1 MSEQK
6 PTTNIMKTFDGS
18 IKTYDGSINMAEK
31 NQKYQFD
38 ERNEYYN
45 LKDANKANSNKRVH
59 HVCQTQIHKNIF

>member
-1 MSEQK
+1 
-6 PTTNIMKTFDGS
+6 MKTS
-18 IKTYDGSINMAEK
+18 ATAAAHVQPLELTLPDGSINMAEK